1 MVRESAGGD
10 EDEGDEEF
18 DDDTSD
24 REGNFVRL
32 VIGSRIL
39 KRRRVRRAVLAH
51 LLKERADSD
60 DTDEESE
67 GEEDADLERA
77 VARLLVGR
85 RVVRHRRMRRA
96 LAAHLRGNDD

>member
-1 MVRESAGGD
+1 
-10 EDEGDEEF
+10 
-18 DDDTSD
+18 
-24 REGNFVRL
+24 
-32 VIGSRIL
+32 
-39 KRRRVRRAVLAH
+39 

-60 DTDEESE
+60 DIDEESE